1 MKRLLITW
9 ALAVTLFGLASITE
23 AVQPAKQEQSAKPF
37 VSISTKQDKVDLGT
51 ILFPG
56 IYDLPGALT
65 LEVDSNC
72 MHGPIT
78 ISATELKRRNGGS
91 ISPEHIS
98 IKTPATGGFVTMG
111 KPVVISKP
119 TTGSHQI
126 VLDLKVKT
134 ESINPA
140 GEYTGTFTFTIMP
153 PL

>member
-1 MKRLLITW
+1 MKRLVITW
-9 ALAVTLFGLASITE
+9 ALAVILFGSVTE
-23 AVQPAKQEQSAKPF
+23 AVQPAKQNQAAKPF

-56 IYDLPGALT
+56 IYDLPAALT
-65 LEVDSNC
+65 LEVESNC

-78 ISATELKRRNGGS
+78 ISSTELKRRNGNS

-98 IKTPATGGFVTMG
+98 IKTPATGGFVTME

-119 TTGSHQI
+119 TTGSHKI

-140 GEYTGTFTFTIMP
+140 GEYAGTFTFTVMP

>member
-1 MKRLLITW
+1 MKRLVITW
-9 ALAVTLFGLASITE
+9 ALAVTLFGLASAAE
-23 AVQPAKQEQSAKPF
+23 AVQPAKQKQAAEPF
-37 VSISTKQDKVDLGT
+37 VSIITDRDKVDLGT

-56 IYDLPGALT
+56 TYDVPAALT
-65 LEVDSNC
+65 LEVDSNY

-78 ISATELKRRNGGS
+78 ISATELKHRKGAS

-98 IKTPATGGFVTMG
+98 IKTPSTGGFITME

-119 TTGSHQI
+119 TTGPHKI

-134 ESINPA
+134 DFINPA
-140 GEYTGTFTFTIMP
+140 GEYTGTFIFTIIP